1 MVSTVTLLEMALQA
15 SICLDQTGPS
25 EQKCPWG
32 WRWSLICRIL
42 KSRLNND
49 NYYFVQV
56 CKANKLDEQWSL
68 FWHQRP
74 RPKINSIFFVLF
86 KFLFSFK
93 AVQARTYL
101 EYEMPVYLKLAT
113 TLASAVAAAVF
124 NPREKC
130 EKAYFFFIFVDRC
143 RIASSS
149 SHSAEQER
157 HKKWKQQQQQRP

>member
-1 MVSTVTLLEMALQA
+1 MVSLL
-15 SICLDQTGPS
+15 TP
-25 EQKCPWG
+25 
-32 WRWSLICRIL
+32 
-42 KSRLNND
+42 
-49 NYYFVQV
+49 
-56 CKANKLDEQWSL
+56 KAKAQ
-68 FWHQRP
+68 
-74 RPKINSIFFVLF
+74 INSIFSF
-86 KFLFSFK
+86 FLSSFFSFK

-130 EKAYFFFIFVDRC
+130 EEAYFFFIFVDRC